1 MKNHKNNG
9 HQDDLT
15 PKDQHNN
22 GSTPHKHTE
31 EGKNGSMP
39 NKPAD
44 HSKDTVHPNKSADE
58 HGSHNGGEKNKY
70 FGNPEYKKSSC
81 DKCDDTEC
89 NCKGNDCNNKD
100 CKCGNCHCK

>member
-22 GSTPHKHTE
+22 GSTPHKHTD

-39 NKPAD
+39 NK
-44 HSKDTVHPNKSADE
+44 HYTSKQ
-58 HGSHNGGEKNKY
+58 KY
-70 FGNPEYKKSSC
+70 
-81 DKCDDTEC
+81 
-89 NCKGNDCNNKD
+89 
-100 CKCGNCHCK
+100 